1 MMTSSTLIVIVAVFA
16 FLVMSIIGLVLG
28 RCVKSR
34 KQMGRSNR
42 IED

>member
-1 MMTSSTLIVIVAVFA
+1 MTSSNLVVIVAVFA

-28 RCVKSR
+28 RYVKSR

-42 IED
+42 IDD